1 MPFDQTQPQRLPE
14 LVEAFAQTARA
25 IVDLARACSDDDL
38 AQPTECPGWTV
49 HDQISHV
56 AGVEAWL
63 AGHQDPRVQVPPY
76 EHIRNDLGKKVE
88 YAVEVR
94 RGRTGA
100 EVLAELEDLLA
111 QRLQTLRDPML
122 TDTSIIAGPFG
133 PDQAATVMLLR
144 TFDVWTHEQDIRSA
158 LGRPGNL
165 DSPAAAV
172 CVSSIMHQ
180 LPKLIAKGAAV
191 EPGHRVV
198 MEVTGPGSAVTA
210 RQRVDVELDQDG
222 RPRGRAISAGEAIIT
237 GDSTQTSEEALDHQT
252 TISLSTEAFTRRA
265 AGRRSVS
272 DTAYRVLGDDAIA
285 RRVLEALVVTH

>member
-100 EVLAELEDLLA
+100 EVRAELEDLLA
-111 QRLQTLRDPML
+111 QRLQTLRDPRL

-165 DSPAAAV
+165 DSPAAVV

-180 LPKLIAKGAAV
+180 LPKLIAKSAAV

-210 RQRVDVELDQDG
+210 RQRIDVELDQDG

-265 AGRRSVS
+265 AGRRSVN